1 MIANLG
7 VARDARRSRRPS
19 KPLLGVDGFY
29 INASSPSIELAAE
42 LALAMTNS
50 ESQRVWTDVGGH
62 VPADTTVEVS
72 DEHVAAFQATAP
84 NTVPR
89 PQVKELDNFW
99 GNFGDAQAKITETG
113 ADPVTATADAC
124 AAMNEANGM

>member
-1 MIANLG
+1 MPAG
-7 VARDARRSRRPS
+7 PAGPS

-113 ADPVTATADAC
+113 ADPVQATADAC
-124 AAMNEANGM
+124 AAMNEANGK